1 MNTYF
6 FRIQLTYDQ
15 CQHLY
20 NGSTSHAVVTAESG
34 QRIRI
39 PASNLRPFIG
49 QYGIRGRFR
58 LITNQNNKILSFEPV
73 S

>member
-1 MNTYF
+1 MKTYF
-6 FRIQLTYDQ
+6 FRIHLNYEQ
-15 CQHLY
+15 CQDLY
-20 NGSTSHAVVTAESG
+20 TGRTTYAVVTAESG

-58 LITNQNNKILSFEPV
+58 LITNQNNKILSFESV